1 MFGGLV
7 MQRVGA
13 RRQLWRLASATCFV
27 VVGQTIPSGT
37 RDWFVP
43 IIAALAGFAC
53 MDAATR

>member
-1 MFGGLV
+1 

-13 RRQLWRLASATCFV
+13 RRQLWRLGAATCFV

-43 IIAALAGFAC
+43 IVAALAGFAC
-53 MDAATR
+53 MDAATH